1 VQRGVSPYLSRQ
13 GMQPPSYEQRYLHQ
27 NTTGF
32 GGTTINQ
39 KTMGRVTNQTK
50 GFEDREKDLIA
61 RN

>member
-1 VQRGVSPYLSRQ
+1 
-13 GMQPPSYEQRYLHQ
+13 MQPPSYEQRYLHQ